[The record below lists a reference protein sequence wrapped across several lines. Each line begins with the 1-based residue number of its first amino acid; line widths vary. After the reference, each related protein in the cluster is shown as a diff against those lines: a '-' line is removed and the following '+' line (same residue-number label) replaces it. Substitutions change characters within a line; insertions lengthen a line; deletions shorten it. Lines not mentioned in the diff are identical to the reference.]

1 MVYYMLMDIKF
12 RMKTQNSGMFCSFGT
27 KTYAITS
34 ENKPIQGLVSYY
46 GKLVDIINLNY
57 YIMVPLFK
65 CQ

>member
-1 MVYYMLMDIKF
+1 
-12 RMKTQNSGMFCSFGT
+12 MKTQNSGMFCSFGT